1 MCPSETRSKSLETE
15 TVTIMPKEKKRLS
28 KSAKAALKAINESKL
43 LAAAKAASGTNAGQE
58 FRAAQVTPR
67 TTVANK
73 LRPEK
78 KRG

>member
-1 MCPSETRSKSLETE
+1 
-15 TVTIMPKEKKRLS
+15 MPKEKKRLS
-28 KSAKAALKAINESKL
+28 KNAKTALKAINDSKM
-43 LAAAKAASGTNAGQE
+43 LAAAKAATGTTAGQE

-67 TTVANK
+67 TTAANK